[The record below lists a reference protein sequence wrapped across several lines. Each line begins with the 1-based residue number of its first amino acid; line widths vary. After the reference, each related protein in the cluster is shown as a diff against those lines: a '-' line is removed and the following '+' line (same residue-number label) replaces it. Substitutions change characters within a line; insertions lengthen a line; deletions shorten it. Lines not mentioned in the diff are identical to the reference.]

1 MSKAF
6 EVLTI
11 VPLSSTEGFRG
22 LDHCSPVV
30 NGEVEL
36 TKLKLSKQMVVS
48 RAQTTSLVL
57 LAIPSLESSSR
68 TCKAPTWR
76 SNYQCFEHNSDK

>member
-6 EVLTI
+6 EALTI
-11 VPLSSTEGFRG
+11 VPLSSTEGFEA
-22 LDHCSPVV
+22 LIIVPLSSMA
-30 NGEVEL
+30 
-36 TKLKLSKQMVVS
+36 KSKLSKQMVVS

-68 TCKAPTWR
+68 TRKAPTWR
-76 SNYQCFEHNSDK
+76 SNYRCFEHNFGK